1 MVCAH
6 LVGLVD
12 VVAVE
17 GAQQVRQAGH
27 VVVVDG
33 VDDGLHHK
41 GVFLILEQSN
51 TTSPGGGDSGPL
63 LLLTR

>member
-1 MVCAH
+1 MMAHTH

-12 VVAVE
+12 IVAVE
-17 GAQQVRQAGH
+17 GAQQVRQAGN

-41 GVFLILEQSN
+41 GVFLILE
-51 TTSPGGGDSGPL
+51 
-63 LLLTR
+63 